1 MESRKDSKLKKYIF
15 TVILERD
22 GLILQNTSVLRE
34 KEMRNE
40 LYSLHSKHPR
50 TSHQLIKRKVNCH
63 LSRMCKICFFLQFHV
78 LILGLDSW
86 FIVAFETVKWKKCWW
101 FMACSKSWLQN
112 LILGGSI
119 SKHQLKSS
127 IRYKWIFWF

>member
-63 LSRMCKICFFLQFHV
+63 LSKMCEICFFAISCF
-78 LILGLDSW
+78 D
-86 FIVAFETVKWKKCWW
+86 FRTW
-101 FMACSKSWLQN
+101 FMIHCCIWNGEMEKVLMVYGMLKKWLQN